1 MCLVVAY
8 SLHEYRD
15 HSCIGSNTWGTIESP
30 ECQGDATAAA
40 ADDDDDDDDDVL
52 FVWNVIATCAAPN

>member
-8 SLHEYRD
+8 SLHAYQD
-15 HSCIGSNTWGTIESP
+15 HSSIGLNTWGTIKSP

-40 ADDDDDDDDDVL
+40 DDDVL
-52 FVWNVIATCAAPN
+52 LVWNVIATCVAPI

>member
-8 SLHEYRD
+8 SLHAYQD
-15 HSCIGSNTWGTIESP
+15 HSSIGLNTWGTIESP

-40 ADDDDDDDDDVL
+40 DDDDDDDDVL
-52 FVWNVIATCAAPN
+52 LVWNVIATCVAPI

>member
-8 SLHEYRD
+8 SLQAYRD
-15 HSCIGSNTWGTIESP
+15 YSCIGLNTWGMIESP

-40 ADDDDDDDDDVL
+40 NDDDVL
-52 FVWNVIATCAAPN
+52 VWNVIATCAAPI